1 MSASLSSSDLTGL
14 FIVFLIVVLLARRT
28 YALSQG
34 TVYSTA
40 RVFGY
45 GAFSSFLFIVFGAST
60 IYVAVGTWGWVGLA
74 LIPAYADVVFAAAWI
89 DRPRVQALVKFERR
103 EDNQLYYRLP
113 VVIPVLTLV
122 LFVVRVT
129 AEGLVFGLNALFT
142 FTFPTSLP
150 LGSLVILIVADL
162 VYGTSIGL
170 LYGRGLGV
178 RAAYL
183 AGPAHEAPLQG
194 S

>member
-1 MSASLSSSDLTGL
+1 MTASLSSSDLTGL

-34 TVYSTA
+34 TVYSPA

-45 GAFSSFLFIVFGAST
+45 GAFSSFLFVVFGAST
-60 IYVAVGTWGWVGLA
+60 IYVAVGTWGWDGLA
-74 LIPAYADVVFAAAWI
+74 LIAPYAGVVLAAAWVA
-89 DRPRVQALVKFERR
+89 RPRVQALVRFERR
-103 EDNQLYYRLP
+103 DDHQLYYRLP
-113 VVIPVLTLV
+113 VVIPVLTLI

-129 AEGLVFGLNALFT
+129 AEAFVFGLNALFS

-150 LGSLVILIVADL
+150 LGSLLILIASDL
-162 VYGTSIGL
+162 VFGTSIGL
-170 LYGRGLGV
+170 LYGRGFGV

-183 AGPAHEAPLQG
+183 AGPGREAPLQ
-194 S
+194 